1 MFENKSTLISSLK
14 NPMIVAA
21 AALDEIENRLGGT
34 RIIADPNTPFCHLL
48 EFGSSIAAQT
58 INAIDEKLPILYPKR
73 ATTMEELYSHMS
85 DYDYLRMY
93 SSPAKTA
100 VRMYLPKRYLINH
113 AINYN
118 TNYKK
123 VVIPSGTRF
132 IIGKYNFG
140 IYYPINILI
149 NNYTNAFTVIY
160 DTTNI
165 NPLFSLTK
173 NVVDKYDINYGGLEY
188 LVIDFCVYQFSKS
201 TVEESLLDV
210 TGFAKK
216 IEYNDKFYALRL
228 YNYKNKTYTEMSQSQ
243 SKFVYDTSVPTALVQ
258 VLPDEAKIKINIPQI
273 YFDNNLMGSKL
284 LVELYTTEG
293 ALDVDTTNINDSDIG
308 IVYDNSIW
316 DNDTYTN
323 IFKNMPFDNIIQLS
337 GTRIAGGSDAISV
350 SELRNRVV
358 NDTLYDKVPI
368 SEAELTTYLNDNGF
382 YVSKY
387 TDNITDRRYYAYRVI
402 RDSNG
407 TIVPS
412 FSTTLTL
419 LESYTKDSNHSS
431 FLYHSVDNS
440 ITIMPSA
447 LYVYDDST
455 GSATPLTDAE
465 TNTLINSSKRDLAET
480 LNTKQYLKSLYYIR
494 VSLDNLYPRADSFD
508 LSTPTVDKITFELD
522 NTEVSQTM
530 MSFAASIVHDVV
542 GKYEIYISVT
552 RSDDLQ
558 LVTVDNL
565 KVYGTVLSSDGK
577 WIGTEATYIST
588 DANTHIDTWKLEI
601 PVNYHLTLDDEIGV
615 TYISQDEEYSDP
627 EHLISLTPK
636 FYLVF
641 MASKNVIEGAVD
653 SIDGIVT
660 GVPAAVKAGYVG
672 LTRQSLQL
680 TLGDNLNDVICN
692 NLEISKSKA
701 QYQRYATDIPKR
713 YTEDVYEKDENG
725 YIKIYQNDDGTMSTK
740 KLHEVGE
747 IVKDDKNHIVY
758 EHLTG
763 DVIRDAYGNPVT
775 TIPGEKLYYLDMMF
789 IDAKMFFSDRQAEL
803 DFQTS
808 IYEGMRSYL
817 NIIRDL
823 QNQLLERTS
832 VYFNCVRSTGTGR
845 INRGD
850 GVIVKENIELS
861 FRIVCYVPSYVKK
874 SEDIQNNITELTCTA
889 IEAAINTKTISMLD
903 IFESVKSKMS
913 DYIDHFDLLGIND
926 NVALQTFTV
935 VDDDSQPSICR
946 KLELSDDNILTL
958 KKQIDITYISLND
971 NTADT
976 TLASS

>member
-188 LVIDFCVYQFSKS
+188 LVIDFYVYQFSKS

-293 ALDVDTTNINDSDIG
+293 TLNVDTTNINDSDIG

-455 GSATPLTDAE
+455 GSATPLTDVE

-577 WIGTEATYIST
+577 WIGAEATYIST
-588 DANTHIDTWKLEI
+588 DSNTHIDTWKLEI

-641 MASKNVIEGAVD
+641 MTSKNVIEGAVD